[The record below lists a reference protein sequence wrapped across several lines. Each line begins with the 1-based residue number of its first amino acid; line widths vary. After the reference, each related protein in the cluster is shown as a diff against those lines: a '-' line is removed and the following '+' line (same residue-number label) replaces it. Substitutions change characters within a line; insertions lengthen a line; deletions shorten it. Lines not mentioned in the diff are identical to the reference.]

1 MKTIFHIDVN
11 SAYLS
16 WEAVYRLQH
25 GFPYDL
31 REVPSVVTGN
41 PKARRGIILAKSIPA
56 KKFNIQTGESLYAAL
71 KKCPTLELVGPSY
84 GLYMKASQS
93 LVDLL
98 KNYSPDLQRFSIDE
112 CFLEIT
118 DVEHLYQSPVDLANT
133 IRRRIKNELG
143 FTVNIGVS
151 SNKLLAKVASD
162 FTKPNRV
169 HTLYPEEVPTK
180 LWPLPVGDLFMVG
193 RATTPKLNQMGIY
206 TVGDLA
212 KADLTLLRHHF
223 KSHADVIWQYAN
235 GIETSEIRIGRYP
248 AIKGI
253 GNSTTIPFDV
263 TDRRTAHMYLLS
275 LTEMV
280 GARLRAESFLCGLV
294 SVSIKTDHFKHL
306 SHQKK
311 LHYFTDVT
319 SEIFYEVCQ
328 LFDSLWDGTP
338 IRHLGVRVSMFIPV
352 DMRQISI
359 WESPNHESRRTL
371 DRTIDHLRTRYGP
384 SIISRGTFANT
395 SIKGIAGGV
404 PDHDDYP
411 MMASML

>member
-1 MKTIFHIDVN
+1 MKTILHIDVN

-56 KKFNIQTGESLYAAL
+56 KKFKIQTGETLFTAL
-71 KKCPTLELVGPSY
+71 KKCPSLEMVPPTY
-84 GLYMKASQS
+84 GLYMKSSQA

-98 KNYSPDLQRFSIDE
+98 KLYSPDIQRFSVDE

-118 DVEHLYQSPVDLANT
+118 DVHHLYESPLALAEE
-133 IRRRIKNELG
+133 IRARVERELG

-162 FTKPNRV
+162 FQKPNRV
-169 HTLYPEEVPTK
+169 HTLYPDEIPSK
-180 LWPLPVGDLFMVG
+180 MWPLPVEDLFMVG
-193 RATTPKLNQMGIY
+193 RATAPKLNQMGIY

-212 KADLTLLRHHF
+212 HADLNLLRHHF
-223 KSHADVIWQYAN
+223 KSHADVIWSYAN
-235 GIETSEIRIGRYP
+235 GIEDSEIRAGRYP
-248 AIKGI
+248 KVKGI
-253 GNSTTIPFDV
+253 GNSTTIPYDV
-263 TDRRTAHMYLLS
+263 SDSKTAYMYLLS

-280 GARLRAESFLCGLV
+280 GARLRAGDQLCGLV
-294 SVSIKTDHFKHL
+294 AVSIKTKEFKRA
-306 SHQKK
+306 SHQRK
-311 LHYFTDVT
+311 LYYFTDLT
-319 SEIFYEVCQ
+319 SDIYHEVCK
-328 LFDSLWDGTP
+328 LFDQLWDGTP
-338 IRHLGVRVSMFIPV
+338 IRHLGVRVTDFIPV
-352 DMRQISI
+352 ATRQISL
-359 WESPNHESRRTL
+359 WESPNYEARRTL
-371 DRTIDHLRTRYGP
+371 DRTIDTLRGRYGP
-384 SIISRGTFANT
+384 TVISRGIFTNT
-395 SIKGIAGGV
+395 PIKGMAGGV